1 MSRPALSPV
10 THTQAAEHWQAF
22 RRLVTPLR
30 RLGIKLTLTERPGAN
45 PGERLLVA
53 RQEFAELFGLVHEL
67 ELRLPHPDARLSAP
81 RLVLRMG
88 EADAL
93 SDAVTITY
101 LGDGTWRMSSLEA
114 LSAEV
119 DATTEAGSPE
129 PSVGTSDLV
138 LSTALLVETAL
149 LLGGNFLG
157 THFGTGE
164 ERLAHARALTRYWQL
179 RDELRQNG
187 LTLQR
192 PADGGSV
199 TKCRGS
205 FRRSPM
211 RGQGSVVAIIETSK
225 PSLRPG
231 RHTHPC
237 LVLRIGVNGVNA
249 FRMMVHPSVDGDWI
263 VVAKSI
269 AHSNEAAALLE
280 GLDLDNAL
288 SQHALRGRKKT
299 PVEIVLGLYRAI
311 G

>member
-1 MSRPALSPV
+1 MSRPVLSAV
-10 THTQAAEHWQAF
+10 THAQAAEHRRAF
-22 RRLVTPLR
+22 HLLMAPLH

-45 PGERLLVA
+45 QGERLLVA
-53 RQEFAELFGLVHEL
+53 RKQFAELFGLVHEL
-67 ELRLPHPDARLSAP
+67 ELRLPHPDPQLSAP

-88 EADAL
+88 EADRL
-93 SDAVTITY
+93 SDIATVTYAGDGAWMMGSCETPPAEAVT
-101 LGDGTWRMSSLEA
+101 
-114 LSAEV
+114 
-119 DATTEAGSPE
+119 TTEADSPE
-129 PSVGTSDLV
+129 PSVGTSV
-138 LSTALLVETAL
+138 LALSAALLVETAL

-157 THFGTGE
+157 THFGSGE

-192 PADGGSV
+192 PADGRSA

-205 FRRSPM
+205 FRCSPT
-211 RGQGSVVAIIETSK
+211 RTQGSVTAVIETSK
-225 PSLRPG
+225 PSLQPG

-237 LVLRIGVNGVNA
+237 LVLRMDVNGANA

-263 VVAKSI
+263 VVATSI
-269 AHSNEAAALLE
+269 AHSGEAAALLE
-280 GLDLDNAL
+280 GLDLGSKL
-288 SQHALRGRKKT
+288 SQDALRGLKKT